1 MVNIFQIIKHCM
13 YLSCTHSPC
22 PVPLKQ
28 YKCCY
33 ICCSIWKGYFC
44 KFAKCH
50 LQPIYDALK
59 APPLSPCP
67 TYFLYLGAFL
77 CLTIS
82 YEASALGTFHS
93 FSMRCAGCTRRARPE
108 GKQTLTSVSMCIV
121 QKVSSQFDT
130 HLFNQLKLCFSTC
143 GNSGSR

>member
-82 YEASALGTFHS
+82 YEASALATSHS
-93 FSMRCAGCTRRARPE
+93 FKMRCAGCTRRARPE

-130 HLFNQLKLCFSTC
+130 HLFNQLKLCSSTC
-143 GNSGSR
+143 GNSGST